1 MLADGCYSVAG
12 GAMQFVDIHVPRL
25 HFPVIVSRK
34 YGFGKAEQYEWVP
47 VALHVDMWSG
57 LS

>member
-1 MLADGCYSVAG
+1 
-12 GAMQFVDIHVPRL
+12 MQFVDIHVPRL